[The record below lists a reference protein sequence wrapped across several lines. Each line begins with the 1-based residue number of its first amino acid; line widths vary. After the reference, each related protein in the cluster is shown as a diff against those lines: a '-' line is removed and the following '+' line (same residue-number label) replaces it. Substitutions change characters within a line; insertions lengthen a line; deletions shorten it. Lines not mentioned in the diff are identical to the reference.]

1 MQQSCVWTLVVASV
15 IDCCLLF
22 QEVLRTMHSISG
34 VMQMEGL
41 LREEAETGGDIC
53 GLVVDL
59 AVEVA
64 SYIMLASLN
73 AAKQIGL
80 ESITLLGHQLLTTAD
95 SACAAAHR
103 GVQQLLDVGV
113 TSLHS
118 SSTIDL
124 SAAADEHPSGM
135 SPLQSR
141 IVCAAC
147 FCLLTITLFRGPKFS
162 AHMQAIY

>member
-1 MQQSCVWTLVVASV
+1 MVR
-15 IDCCLLF
+15 I
-22 QEVLRTMHSISG
+22 ISG

-41 LREEAETGGDIC
+41 LREEVETGGDIC

-80 ESITLLGHQLLTTAD
+80 ESITLLGHHLLTTAD
-95 SACAAAHR
+95 SACTAAHR
-103 GVQQLLDVGV
+103 GVQQLLDVGL

-124 SAAADEHPSGM
+124 SAAADGHPSGTTPPQFCF
-135 SPLQSR
+135 S
-141 IVCAAC
+141 CAAG
-147 FCLLTITLFRGPKFS
+147 FCLLSFGLLWGS
-162 AHMQAIY
+162 QCSVHMQAIY